1 MNYGAYRAVCARINR
16 RLGINWTPHD
26 LRHTACVR
34 ILDAGMALHEIMGHR
49 HLTAF
54 ITNTRGGH
62 VGRGSSWLR
71 PETTVPGIP
80 ETTLRYRGCATNP

>member
-1 MNYGAYRAVCARINR
+1 
-16 RLGINWTPHD
+16 
-26 LRHTACVR
+26 
-34 ILDAGMALHEIMGHR
+34 MALHEVQEIMGHR

-62 VGRGSSWLR
+62 VGRGSSWPR

-80 ETTLRYRGCATNP
+80 ETTLRYRGGAPILDHFSEHVLHALARAVSA